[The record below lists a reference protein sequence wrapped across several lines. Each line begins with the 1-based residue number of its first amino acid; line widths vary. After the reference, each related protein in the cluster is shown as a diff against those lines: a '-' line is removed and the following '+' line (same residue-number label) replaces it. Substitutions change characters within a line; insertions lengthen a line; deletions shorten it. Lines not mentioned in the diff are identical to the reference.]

1 MPNCFRT
8 SYVLTFILCTWY
20 TVYSQQSKTSP
31 WTHTEQH
38 WPRSSQE
45 VPPAWTRWWQME
57 LTLLHNNSI
66 LYNREL
72 QSEDQ
77 KAQQCFFK
85 DGKKPGGLQAGNS
98 CDVHLQ
104 VLTA

>member
-1 MPNCFRT
+1 
-8 SYVLTFILCTWY
+8 
-20 TVYSQQSKTSP
+20 
-31 WTHTEQH
+31 
-38 WPRSSQE
+38 
-45 VPPAWTRWWQME
+45 ME

-104 VLTA
+104 VLTAWWAHSGQEFNVIHLWIPGLPQWTTHKNLMDEI